1 LFIYF
6 IKDNITNLAN
16 NENGNLRKIGK
27 YYDMRKLSNIDA
39 KETGENKI
47 KITLVF
53 NLSNDSIN
61 NFHSKI
67 KEIEVEKE
75 EAGLLISFLKSQLIK
90 YNIQIII

>member
-1 LFIYF
+1 M
-6 IKDNITNLAN
+6 
-16 NENGNLRKIGK
+16 RKI
-27 YYDMRKLSNIDA
+27 SNIDA
-39 KETGENKI
+39 KEIGENKM

-61 NFHSKI
+61 NFQSKI

-75 EAGLLISFLKSQLIK
+75 EAGLFIPFIKSQLIK